1 MNVRPRSNSG
11 LRLIVWVVCAMVTWP
26 VLGEDKPVEQGKDA
40 TAAATS
46 PSTSG
51 TTNKSAQYLR
61 VRRDAQ
67 QEPLALETAI
77 SRFVPKQAAATP
89 GTPRPAVEYVDLI
102 GAVHVGEP
110 AYYDQLNELFKTYD
124 VVLYE
129 LVAPEGTRVTPGQ
142 ARAGNPLS
150 FLQNVMKDVLNLEFQ
165 LDGVDYSPANLV
177 HADMSPE
184 EFQKSMADRGESFVS
199 MFFRMMLDS
208 MSVQAKK
215 NGQGAASEV
224 ELLVALIAK
233 DRAYRMKRILAE
245 QFESMEDQMT
255 SLNGPEG
262 STLITERNKK
272 ALSVLKREM
281 EGGKRRIAIFYGA
294 GHLSDMASRLDT
306 EFGLR
311 ADSERW
317 LAAWTIER
325 PAAQAAPSTDSPTA
339 NPPAAKDTTKQDA
352 VKQDTIKEDTIKLD
366 TAPKRD

>member
-1 MNVRPRSNSG
+1 MNVRPRWIMGSW
-11 LRLIVWVVCAMVTWP
+11 LAVWVVCAALVRP
-26 VLGEDKPVEQGKDA
+26 VRSEDKPVDPAQGG
-40 TAAATS
+40 AAAAAGQ
-46 PSTSG
+46 PASTDSK
-51 TTNKSAQYLR
+51 KSAQYLR
-61 VRRDAQ
+61 VRRDSK

-77 SRFVPKQAAATP
+77 SRFVPKAAPAAATP
-89 GTPRPAVEYVDLI
+89 PGSGVEYVDLI

-165 LDGVDYSPANLV
+165 LDGIDYSPANLV

-184 EFQKSMADRGESFVS
+184 EFKKSMADRGESFVS

-215 NGQGAASEV
+215 GGQGTPSEV
-224 ELLVALIAK
+224 DLLVALIAK

-245 QFESMEDQMT
+245 QFETMEDQMT
-255 SLNGPEG
+255 SLNGPDG

-272 ALSVLKREM
+272 ALQVLKREM
-281 EGGKRRIAIFYGA
+281 KAGKRRIAIFYGA
-294 GHLSDMASRLDT
+294 GHLSDMASRLDS

-317 LAAWTIER
+317 LAAWTIE
-325 PAAQAAPSTDSPTA
+325 PTAAPPTPSA
-339 NPPAAKDTTKQDA
+339 EKPSAEQSAPTNPPAAGA
-352 VKQDTIKEDTIKLD
+352 

>member
-1 MNVRPRSNSG
+1 MNVRPRSISG
-11 LRLIVWVVCAMVTWP
+11 LSWAVGVVCATLVGP
-26 VLGEDKPVEQGKDA
+26 VLSQDKPVAPAQGE
-40 TAAATS
+40 TAAAAG
-46 PSTSG
+46 PSASTA
-51 TTNKSAQYLR
+51 TKKSTQYLR
-61 VRRDAQ
+61 VRRDAK

-77 SRFVPKQAAATP
+77 SRFVPKPAAATS
-89 GTPRPAVEYVDLI
+89 GTPRSGVEYVDLI

-150 FLQNVMKDVLNLEFQ
+150 FLQNTMKDVLNLEFQ
-165 LDGVDYSPANLV
+165 LDGIDYSPANLV

-184 EFQKSMADRGESFVS
+184 EFKKSMADRGESFIS

-215 NGQGAASEV
+215 GEQGTPSEV

-245 QFESMEDQMT
+245 QFESMEDQMS

-272 ALSVLKREM
+272 ALQVLKREIAA
-281 EGGKRRIAIFYGA
+281 GKRRIAIFYGA

-311 ADSERW
+311 ADSDRW

-325 PAAQAAPSTDSPTA
+325 PAAQAAPTA
-339 NPPAAKDTTKQDA
+339 QTPAADQAAPHNPPAPDA
-352 VKQDTIKEDTIKLD
+352 A
-366 TAPKRD
+366 APKRD